1 MLRQCLASGISTTRI
16 CTATHACQL
25 MQYYARLD
33 EAIPR
38 TGTDTAGRSYPGGR
52 SYRGRRDKASSP
64 YRNRSVTRFS
74 YRKGR
79 VVIWRPSPAVLPV
92 LFSAFATQ
100 SLTVLVWS
108 YSSNRDGSAAVMII
122 RRRRRLTSGTAR
134 GNRVVVGRKHSSMR
148 GVSPCIHARHKTCA
162 WPRSMTRLMLD
173 KQCETNF
180 DAWCVQR

>member
-16 CTATHACQL
+16 CTETHARQL
-25 MQYYARLD
+25 STTIDRTKR
-33 EAIPR
+33 IPW
-38 TGTDTAGRSYPGGR
+38 TGTETAGRSYRVDALIAEGGIWQ
-52 SYRGRRDKASSP
+52 GP
-64 YRNRSVTRFS
+64 HRNRPVTRFS

-100 SLTVLVWS
+100 SLTVLAWS

-148 GVSPCIHARHKTCA
+148 GVSPCIHPRHKTCA